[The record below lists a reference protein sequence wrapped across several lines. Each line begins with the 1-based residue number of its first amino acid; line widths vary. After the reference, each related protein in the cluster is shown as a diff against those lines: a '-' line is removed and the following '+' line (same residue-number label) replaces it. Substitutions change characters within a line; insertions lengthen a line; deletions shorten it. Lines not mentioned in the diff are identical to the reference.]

1 MGFHSVQYSWLTHTR
16 SSACMLLKPSTGT
29 GLSHVEKSSIIILQ
43 SITISFDPSVPTIFN
58 NKRHS
63 VVFSMN
69 FGQKGL
75 IIERFENI
83 GLSKLTFDLI

>member
-1 MGFHSVQYSWLTHTR
+1 MGFHSVQYSWLTHTQ

-29 GLSHVEKSSIIILQ
+29 GSSQVEIKSPIIILQ
-43 SITISFDPSVPTIFN
+43 SIKISFDPSVPTIFH

-69 FGQKGL
+69 FGHKGL

-83 GLSKLTFDLI
+83 GL

>member
-1 MGFHSVQYSWLTHTR
+1 MR
-16 SSACMLLKPSTGT
+16 SSACMTLKPSTGT
-29 GLSHVEKSSIIILQ
+29 GSSHVEKKSSIIILQ

-75 IIERFENI
+75 IIERFENKES
-83 GLSKLTFDLI
+83 SKLTFDLI